1 MLDMRCQ
8 RYQDCFKLCQREFS
22 NAAVHD
28 LRVATRRLLTLL
40 EILET
45 LFLGMKGRKLR
56 RELKQSLDCL
66 DELMDT
72 QVQIAYVE
80 DEMAEVQ
87 DIAAFLKYLHR
98 REATLLKQVEH
109 TVRAISLPGQIRR
122 LANLHQ
128 TAEARLQ
135 VPNGRMRLVAAVD
148 RSFAEVLRRFDRIIP
163 EDTESIHRTR
173 IAFKSFRYAVE
184 IIHPLMLRYPASLLK
199 SMGDYQG
206 LMGDIQDI
214 EVLQGMLAAFGKKHP
229 DANISPSTAFLE
241 EKHRLRVTAYLSQKD
256 ALHSFWRL
264 SPRQPYPW
272 NKARP
277 SIEPV
282 SAEGQV

>member
-1 MLDMRCQ
+1 MRCQ

-135 VPNGRMRLVAAVD
+135 VPNGRLHIYRHCLSCSEGRGAANHVTGMFL
-148 RSFAEVLRRFDRIIP
+148 RSLGCARRYSFNSYGSCQLFCRNLPVSMHKHDQRFLAFVLHDEGFHQRVFVKVELQRP
-163 EDTESIHRTR
+163 
-173 IAFKSFRYAVE
+173 FR
-184 IIHPLMLRYPASLLK
+184 
-199 SMGDYQG
+199 
-206 LMGDIQDI
+206 
-214 EVLQGMLAAFGKKHP
+214 
-229 DANISPSTAFLE
+229 SPS
-241 EKHRLRVTAYLSQKD
+241 
-256 ALHSFWRL
+256 
-264 SPRQPYPW
+264 
-272 NKARP
+272 
-277 SIEPV
+277 PV
-282 SAEGQV
+282 HVCVGVFRETNTVFP